1 MLVYLNQSQL
11 LTKLFK
17 DIKMKEQLQTAF
29 SNLTDKLLGWMNAFI
44 QNIPNLALAIIVLVA
59 AYFIAKYINKYT
71 YKLVSKRVEQESISS
86 IISRI
91 SAVTVVLLGLF
102 LALGILNL
110 SKTLTS
116 LLTGAGVAGL
126 VIGLALQ
133 GTLSN
138 TIAGVVIS
146 FRKKIQIGNWVETN
160 GYSGEIIDI
169 NLKDFTLK
177 EADNNMVV
185 IPNKMILENP
195 LKNYSLTTRMR
206 VFIECGVG
214 YESDLELVEDL
225 TKKTI
230 AKAFD
235 QVETPEDVEF
245 YYTEFGDSSI
255 NYLCRFWIDAESMLE
270 KLRAKT
276 KAIIEIKKAYDSEGI
291 NIPFP
296 IRTLQFDNKLNVK
309 ASELEDAFSNN

>member
-1 MLVYLNQSQL
+1 
-11 LTKLFK
+11 
-17 DIKMKEQLQTAF
+17 MKEQLNTAF
-29 SNLTDKLLGWMNAFI
+29 SNLTNKLLGWLDAII
-44 QNIPNLALAIIVLVA
+44 QNLPNLALAILVLVS
-59 AYFIAKYINKYT
+59 AYFIAKYVNKFT

-91 SAVTVVLLGLF
+91 SAVAVVLIGLF
-102 LALGILNL
+102 LALGILDL

-138 TIAGVVIS
+138 TIAGIAIS

-177 EADNNMVV
+177 EADNNLVV

-214 YESDLELVEDL
+214 YESDLKFVEKL
-225 TKKTI
+225 TKQTI
-230 AKAFD
+230 ANTFN
-235 QVETPEDVEF
+235 QVKTSNDVEF
-245 YYTEFGDSSI
+245 YYTEFGSSSI
-255 NYLCRFWIDAESMLE
+255 NYLCRFWIDAENMLE

-276 KAIIEIKKAYDSEGI
+276 KAIIEIKKAYDKEGI

-309 ASELEDAFSNN
+309 APDLQEAFSNN

>member
-1 MLVYLNQSQL
+1 MN
-11 LTKLFK
+11 
-17 DIKMKEQLQTAF
+17 TAF
-29 SNLTDKLLGWMNAFI
+29 GNLVDKLLGWLDAII
-44 QNIPNLALAIIVLVA
+44 QNIPNLILALLVLVVS
-59 AYFIAKYINKYT
+59 YYTAKAVNKGI
-71 YKLVSKRVEQESISS
+71 YKLVSKKVEQESISTV
-86 IISRI
+86 IARI
-91 SAVTVVLLGLF
+91 SAVSVVLIGLF
-102 LALGILNL
+102 LALGILDL

-138 TIAGVVIS
+138 TIAGIVIS

-169 NLKDFTLK
+169 NLKDFTMK
-177 EADNNMVV
+177 EADNNIVV

-195 LKNYSLTTRMR
+195 LKNYSLTTKMR
-206 VFIECGVG
+206 VFLECGVG
-214 YESDLELVEDL
+214 YESNLEDVEQL
-225 TKKTI
+225 TKEVI
-230 AKAFD
+230 ANTFD
-235 QVETPEDVEF
+235 QVENSDDVEF

-276 KAIIEIKKAYDSEGI
+276 KAIIEIKKAYDKAGI

-296 IRTLQFDNKLNVK
+296 IRTLEFNNKLDVK
-309 ASELEDAFSNN
+309 AKDLENVFSNN